1 MIKKQNMGWGW
12 LSLALF
18 GFLGICIKLQTAWI
32 SWFDTTGA
40 NVMPR
45 VTWANTTIFEAI
57 ANLGSPAVSLLVAV
71 LAVALTWRGF
81 RTQAILFGL
90 AQFGGAGLLLG
101 FKMFFQRARPT
112 RPLLPEH
119 GFSFPSG
126 HVFMAVI
133 AVLIIWRWSDC
144 YVKDAEQKLT
154 IRLLGIIWIGLVAA
168 SRVYLRAHYPSDILG
183 SLLLAG
189 FWWPTGQFLINKWA
203 LKRQKEAN
211 EA

>member
-1 MIKKQNMGWGW
+1 MIKKQNMGWAW

-18 GFLGICIKLQTAWI
+18 GFLGICIKL
-32 SWFDTTGA
+32 FDTTGT
-40 NVMPR
+40 NLMPS

-71 LAVALTWRGF
+71 VAAALTWREF

-101 FKMFFQRARPT
+101 FKMLFQRARPT
-112 RPLLPEH
+112 QPLLPEH

-168 SRVYLRAHYPSDILG
+168 SRVYLSKRHLGQSAAGWILV
-183 SLLLAG
+183 
-189 FWWPTGQFLINKWA
+189 
-203 LKRQKEAN
+203 AN
-211 EA
+211 GTVFDQ

>member
-1 MIKKQNMGWGW
+1 MIKKQNMSWAW

-18 GFLGICIKLQTAWI
+18 GFLGICIKLHTTWI
-32 SWFDTTGA
+32 SWFDTTGT
-40 NVMPR
+40 NLMPS

-71 LAVALTWRGF
+71 VAAALTWREF

-90 AQFGGAGLLLG
+90 AQFGGAGL
-101 FKMFFQRARPT
+101 
-112 RPLLPEH
+112 
-119 GFSFPSG
+119 
-126 HVFMAVI
+126 
-133 AVLIIWRWSDC
+133 
-144 YVKDAEQKLT
+144 
-154 IRLLGIIWIGLVAA
+154 LLGIIWIGLVAA

>member
-1 MIKKQNMGWGW
+1 M
-12 LSLALF
+12 
-18 GFLGICIKLQTAWI
+18 
-32 SWFDTTGA
+32 
-40 NVMPR
+40 
-45 VTWANTTIFEAI
+45 
-57 ANLGSPAVSLLVAV
+57 
-71 LAVALTWRGF
+71 
-81 RTQAILFGL
+81 FGL

-101 FKMFFQRARPT
+101 FKMLFQRARPT
-112 RPLLPEH
+112 QPLLPEH

-126 HVFMAVI
+126 HVFMTVI